1 MGLSCNPAALADENR
16 SQLRMNLVFDDNFKD
31 TVDSAREVDKKDKAE
46 LLDIIFE
53 HRDTLVT
60 NARAGLWYQNDWW
73 AVSLT
78 PVRAGLITKTT
89 NPAYPQVDAIAV
101 KETELL
107 FRGGLYLENDSNFRV
122 GLDARFV
129 NREFVDKK
137 FDLTEATSNPDIIE
151 IQEGRQFYLE
161 PAFIYGFDSAWKSE
175 LSVAVTNWA
184 AYSSGTKPEG
194 RTIFDIGLASVPD
207 FIDGKFRSTVHFT
220 TVPGI
225 EDWADRLRWSGIFEF
240 SDMLSSSFTLAGHEQ
255 GLGFLGRLDS
265 VVLGAGVKNEKIK
278 TSSGPSE
285 DVHSLIFELGLV
297 F

>member
-1 MGLSCNPAALADENR
+1 
-16 SQLRMNLVFDDNFKD
+16 
-31 TVDSAREVDKKDKAE
+31 
-46 LLDIIFE
+46 
-53 HRDTLVT
+53 
-60 NARAGLWYQNDWW
+60 
-73 AVSLT
+73 
-78 PVRAGLITKTT
+78 
-89 NPAYPQVDAIAV
+89 
-101 KETELL
+101 
-107 FRGGLYLENDSNFRV
+107 
-122 GLDARFV
+122 
-129 NREFVDKK
+129 
-137 FDLTEATSNPDIIE
+137 
-151 IQEGRQFYLE
+151 
-161 PAFIYGFDSAWKSE
+161 
-175 LSVAVTNWA
+175 
-184 AYSSGTKPEG
+184 
-194 RTIFDIGLASVPD
+194 VPD